1 VSAEYGL
8 TLGIEPLHRRVYA
21 GWSLIESIRET
32 VDLLDEIGEPNT
44 QIFFDTYHLWDTENL
59 LEDTVTYHDR
69 LVPSVHVSDWREPP
83 RGALDR
89 ILPGD
94 GIMDLPAIFGA
105 LDAGGG
111 VDWFDLEVF
120 SDDGSFSDV
129 DLEDSLWKQDAV
141 DVIRRGKAGCLRAW
155 EARRPPAGRGSGR

>member
-1 VSAEYGL
+1 
-8 TLGIEPLHRRVYA
+8 
-21 GWSLIESIRET
+21 
-32 VDLLDEIGEPNT
+32 
-44 QIFFDTYHLWDTENL
+44 
-59 LEDTVTYHDR
+59 
-69 LVPSVHVSDWREPP
+69 
-83 RGALDR
+83 
-89 ILPGD
+89 
-94 GIMDLPAIFGA
+94 MDLPAIFGA